1 MLPGVPFKHK
11 LSGSLTARP
20 GCAWAL
26 DKHELPFA
34 PFALLAAVAALAL
47 GANAYAAK
55 EIKIAANNSGY
66 SADDAQ
72 KLASTALSMGV
83 KEPVNLSLAG
93 GNLTVSGSSA
103 ISTISSAPEMM
114 MRHGG
119 AWRFS
124 LSTQARPRSPKKP
137 KAL

>member
-1 MLPGVPFKHK
+1 MIKGKPMKQIK
-11 LSGSLTARP
+11 R
-20 GCAWAL
+20 
-26 DKHELPFA
+26 
-34 PFALLAAVAALAL
+34 FALLAAVAALAL

-72 KLASTALSMGV
+72 KLASTAVSMGV

-103 ISTISSAPEMM
+103 
-114 MRHGG
+114 
-119 AWRFS
+119 
-124 LSTQARPRSPKKP
+124 TQCVFKVGSDSKP
-137 KAL
+137 QIQGVSCK